1 MKNGIVIVLV
11 LLVAGA
17 FYFLGKK
24 NGEAQTKTD
33 IIQNV
38 ALIKEIAQLAS
49 LEVNGET
56 KIMVSNKGD
65 GKGIWNKVK
74 NYFAENTLQ
83 VVLPYEAKFGVDMK
97 NQQVNIN
104 TKDSTVTIV
113 LPAAKLLSLQ
123 LRLDK
128 LQSMNKTGLFSSVN
142 MEEFVDA
149 QKQLYASASATLE
162 GNQPY
167 LRLAEDNIRNT
178 LSKYYQ
184 PLGYKVVCVFGR
196 NPLP

>member
-1 MKNGIVIVLV
+1 MKNGIVIALV
-11 LLVAGA
+11 LLVAAA

-24 NGEAQTKTD
+24 NGEGQTQTD

-56 KIMVSNKGD
+56 KITVTNKGD
-65 GKGIWNKVK
+65 GKDVWDKVK

-83 VVLPYEAKFGVDMK
+83 VALPYEAKFGVDMK
-97 NQQVNIN
+97 NQQITIN
-104 TKDSTVTIV
+104 SKDSTVTIA
-113 LPAAKLLSLQ
+113 LPAAKLLSMQ
-123 LRLDK
+123 LRLDR
-128 LQSMNKTGLFSSVN
+128 LESMNKTGLFSLVT
-142 MEEFVDA
+142 MEEFVSA

-162 GNQPY
+162 GNQSY

-184 PLGYKVVCVFGR
+184 PMGYKVVCVFGGK
-196 NPLP
+196 PLP

>member
-1 MKNGIVIVLV
+1 MKNGIVIALV
-11 LLVAGA
+11 LLVAAA

-24 NGEAQTKTD
+24 NGEGQTQTD

-56 KIMVSNKGD
+56 KITVTNKGD
-65 GKGIWNKVK
+65 GKDVWDKVK

-83 VVLPYEAKFGVDMK
+83 VALPYEAKFGVDMK
-97 NQQVNIN
+97 NQQITIN
-104 TKDSTVTIV
+104 SKDSTVTIA
-113 LPAAKLLSLQ
+113 LPAAKLLSMQ
-123 LRLDK
+123 LRLDR
-128 LQSMNKTGLFSSVN
+128 LESMNKTGLFSLVT
-142 MEEFVDA
+142 MEEFVSA
-149 QKQLYASASATLE
+149 QKQLYVSASATLE
-162 GNQPY
+162 GNQSY

-184 PLGYKVVCVFGR
+184 PMGYKVVCVFGGK
-196 NPLP
+196 PLP

>member
-1 MKNGIVIVLV
+1 MKSGIVIFLV
-11 LLVAGA
+11 LLVAVA

-24 NGEAQTKTD
+24 NGEGQTKTD
-33 IIQNV
+33 IVQNV

-56 KIMVSNKGD
+56 KITVSNKGD
-65 GKGIWNKVK
+65 SKDVWDKVK

-83 VVLPYEAKFGVDMK
+83 VALPYEAKFGVDMK
-97 NQQVNIN
+97 NQQLTIN
-104 TKDSTVTIV
+104 SKDSTVTIA
-113 LPAAKLLSLQ
+113 LPAAKLLSMQ
-123 LRLDK
+123 LRLDR
-128 LQSMNKTGLFSSVN
+128 LESMNKTGLFSSVT
-142 MEEFVDA
+142 MEEFVSA

-162 GNQPY
+162 GNQSY

-184 PLGYKVVCVFGR
+184 PMGYKVVCVFGSK
-196 NPLP
+196 PLQ

>member
-1 MKNGIVIVLV
+1 MKNGIVIILV

-24 NGEAQTKTD
+24 NGAGETKTD
-33 IIQNV
+33 IVQNV

-56 KIMVSNKGD
+56 KITVSNKGD

-97 NQQVNIN
+97 NQQLTIN
-104 TKDSTVTIV
+104 SKDSTVTIN

-123 LRLDK
+123 LRLDR
-128 LQSMNKTGLFSSVN
+128 LQSMNKTGLFSAVT

-184 PLGYKVVCVFGR
+184 PMGYKVVCVFG
-196 NPLP
+196 NNTLP

>member
-1 MKNGIVIVLV
+1 MKNGIVIALV
-11 LLVAGA
+11 LLVAAA

-24 NGEAQTKTD
+24 NGEGQTQTD

-56 KIMVSNKGD
+56 KITVTNKGD
-65 GKGIWNKVK
+65 GKDVWDKVK

-83 VVLPYEAKFGVDMK
+83 VALPYEAKFGVDMK
-97 NQQVNIN
+97 NHQLTIN
-104 TKDSTVTIV
+104 SKDSTVTIA
-113 LPAAKLLSLQ
+113 LPAAKLLSMQ
-123 LRLDK
+123 LRLDR
-128 LQSMNKTGLFSSVN
+128 LESMNKTGLFSLVT
-142 MEEFVDA
+142 MEEFVSA

-162 GNQPY
+162 GNQSY

-184 PLGYKVVCVFGR
+184 PMGYKVVCVFGN

>member
-24 NGEAQTKTD
+24 NGEGQTKTD

-97 NQQVNIN
+97 NQQVSIN

-128 LQSMNKTGLFSSVN
+128 LQSMNKTGLFSAVT

-184 PLGYKVVCVFGR
+184 PMGYKVVCVFGR

>member
-24 NGEAQTKTD
+24 NGEGQTKTD

-97 NQQVNIN
+97 NQQVSIN

-128 LQSMNKTGLFSSVN
+128 LQSMNKTGLFSAVT

-162 GNQPY
+162 GNQSY

-184 PLGYKVVCVFGR
+184 PLGYKVVCVFGS